1 MSTSGKRKSNQYS
14 KYITAATMISIV
26 KEPVCHRQIKVL
38 DDEVETKT
46 ADLAN
51 LGLVQN
57 IHLAELWLARATSG
71 DSQLGLEQR

>member
-1 MSTSGKRKSNQYS
+1 
-14 KYITAATMISIV
+14 MIPGGGLS
-26 KEPVCHRQIKVL
+26 PSDL

-57 IHLAELWLARATSG
+57 IHLAELWRAGSG